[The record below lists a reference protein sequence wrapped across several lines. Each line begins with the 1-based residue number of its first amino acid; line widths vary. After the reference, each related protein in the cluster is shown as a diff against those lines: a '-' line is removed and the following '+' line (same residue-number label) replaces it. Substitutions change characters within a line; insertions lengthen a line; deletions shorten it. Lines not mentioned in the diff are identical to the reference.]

1 MRYAAIVSS
10 LSMILA
16 TAMATAAV
24 ADEPVKADFLDG
36 TYVMSADDCA
46 KLQKLEAGAEPSLNE
61 VPWSVDKDGFH
72 SWEGNCTFSKITE
85 TTPGTA
91 WRAEAEC
98 TDAADE
104 SVEAYTFEKKDDG
117 TFLVQLEGE
126 DEPVTY
132 QRCETRKG
140 Q

>member
-1 MRYAAIVSS
+1 MRTALMLSCLTLSCPVLAAPA
-10 LSMILA
+10 LA
-16 TAMATAAV
+16 ADAV
-24 ADEPVKADFLDG
+24 QADFIDG
-36 TYVMSADDCA
+36 TYVMTADDCS
-46 KLQKLEAGAEPSLNE
+46 KLQQLSDGGEPSISA

-72 SWEGNCTFSKITE
+72 SWEGSCSFVKVTE
-85 TTPGTA
+85 TTPGTE
-91 WRAEAEC
+91 WRVEAEC

-104 SVEAYTFEKKDDG
+104 SSEAYSFEKKPDG

-132 QRCETRKG
+132 QRCEVKKG